1 MKDRYEIDEVRI
13 AMKKTMKRTIMI
25 AAAIVLFAAGALA
38 ADALNLD
45 FISKKEAKANYNIKI
60 MEEQLSD
67 ISQLATLEYRY
78 KADAKYDGGARQAFG
93 WDIPLT
99 SKSML
104 VYYEG
109 IVKAGPDLAD
119 IDVDLNQA
127 AGRLKITLS
136 HSKILSHEIDQDT
149 WEVLDVDNGLFN
161 RVTPED
167 NSEFV
172 KAQKR
177 KMEQEIAE
185 SDLLAQA
192 DERAVKQMEQF
203 VKVTYPQLQAQ
214 VVFEGE

>member
-1 MKDRYEIDEVRI
+1 
-13 AMKKTMKRTIMI
+13 MKKTAKKVFML
-25 AAAIVLFAAGALA
+25 AVAIVLFVAGAAA
-38 ADALNLD
+38 ADILNLD
-45 FISKKEAKANYNIKI
+45 LLSKKEAKANYDIKI
-60 MEEQLSD
+60 MEEQLSE

-109 IVKAGPDLAD
+109 VVKVGPDLANM
-119 IDVDLNQA
+119 DVDLNQA
-127 AGRLKITLS
+127 ADKLTITLS

-172 KAQKR
+172 KAQKE

-192 DERAVKQMEQF
+192 DEKAVKQMEQF
-203 VKVTYPQLQAQ
+203 VTVTYPQLTAQ

>member
-1 MKDRYEIDEVRI
+1 
-13 AMKKTMKRTIMI
+13 MKKTMKRIILI
-25 AAAIVLFAAGALA
+25 AAAIVLFLAGVAA
-38 ADALNLD
+38 ADILNLD
-45 FISKKEAKANYNIKI
+45 LLSKKETKVNYNIKI
-60 MEEQLSD
+60 MEEQLSE

-109 IVKAGPDLAD
+109 IVKVGPDLAD

-127 AGRLKITLS
+127 ANKLTITLS

-172 KAQKR
+172 KAQKS
-177 KMEQEIAE
+177 KMEKEIAE

-192 DERAVKQMEQF
+192 DEKAVNQIEQF
-203 VKVTYPQLQAQ
+203 VKVAYPQLAAQ
-214 VVFEGE
+214 VIFEGE

>member
-1 MKDRYEIDEVRI
+1 
-13 AMKKTMKRTIMI
+13 MKKTAKKVFML
-25 AAAIVLFAAGALA
+25 AVAIVLFVAGAAA
-38 ADALNLD
+38 ADILNLD
-45 FISKKEAKANYNIKI
+45 LLSKKEAKANYDIKI
-60 MEEQLSD
+60 MEEQLSE
-67 ISQLATLEYRY
+67 ISQLATVEYRY

-109 IVKAGPDLAD
+109 VVKVGPDLANM
-119 IDVDLNQA
+119 DVDLNQA
-127 AGRLKITLS
+127 ADKLTITLS

-172 KAQKR
+172 KAQKE

-192 DERAVKQMEQF
+192 DEKAVGQMEQF
-203 VKVTYPQLQAQ
+203 VKVTYPDLKAQ

>member
-1 MKDRYEIDEVRI
+1 
-13 AMKKTMKRTIMI
+13 MKKTAKKVFML
-25 AAAIVLFAAGALA
+25 AVAIVLFVAGAAA
-38 ADALNLD
+38 ADILNLD
-45 FISKKEAKANYNIKI
+45 LLSKKEAKANYDIKI
-60 MEEQLSD
+60 MEEQLSE

-109 IVKAGPDLAD
+109 VVKVGPDLAN
-119 IDVDLNQA
+119 IDVDLNLA
-127 AGRLKITLS
+127 TDKLTITLS

-172 KAQKR
+172 KAQKE

-192 DERAVKQMEQF
+192 DEKAVKQMEQF
-203 VKVTYPQLQAQ
+203 VTVTYPQLTAQ

>member
-1 MKDRYEIDEVRI
+1 
-13 AMKKTMKRTIMI
+13 
-25 AAAIVLFAAGALA
+25 
-38 ADALNLD
+38 
-45 FISKKEAKANYNIKI
+45 
-60 MEEQLSD
+60 
-67 ISQLATLEYRY
+67 
-78 KADAKYDGGARQAFG
+78 
-93 WDIPLT
+93 
-99 SKSML
+99 ML

-172 KAQKR
+172 KAQKH

>member
-1 MKDRYEIDEVRI
+1 
-13 AMKKTMKRTIMI
+13 MKKTAKKVFMLAVALVLFVAG
-25 AAAIVLFAAGALA
+25 AAA
-38 ADALNLD
+38 ADILNLD
-45 FISKKEAKANYNIKI
+45 LLSKKEAKANYDIKI
-60 MEEQLSD
+60 MEEQLSE

-109 IVKAGPDLAD
+109 VVKVGPDLANM
-119 IDVDLNQA
+119 DVDLNQA
-127 AGRLKITLS
+127 ADKLTITLS

-172 KAQKR
+172 KAQKE

-192 DERAVKQMEQF
+192 DEKAVKQMEQF
-203 VKVTYPQLQAQ
+203 VQITYPQLTAQ